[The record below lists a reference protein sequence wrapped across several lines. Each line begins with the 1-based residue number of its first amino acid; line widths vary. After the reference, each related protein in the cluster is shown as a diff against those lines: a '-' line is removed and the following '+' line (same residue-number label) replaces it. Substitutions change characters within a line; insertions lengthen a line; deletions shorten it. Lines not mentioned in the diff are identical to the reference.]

1 MTRPLFAS
9 LVAMVVIALPA
20 SAERK
25 IGNVTQP
32 MSLLGT
38 DLDAKPLEDEPSM
51 AAMVVSRPCLLPSGI
66 FEDVI
71 AAVALP
77 HHLAGADAG
86 FPQESNLVI
95 LLGAKVNGVQA
106 EGKSTITFDLSGTTD
121 QLLKQHGVTL
131 EQFAKLLVHCTK
143 KILRE
148 NGMWVDQGW
157 FHLEWKLPPS
167 GEPLRGKLPAMIGSK
182 S

>member
-1 MTRPLFAS
+1 MA
-9 LVAMVVIALPA
+9 VIVLPA

-25 IGNVTQP
+25 IGNVAQP

-38 DLDAKPLEDEPSM
+38 DLDAKPLEDEPAM
-51 AAMVVSRPCLLPSGI
+51 AATIVSRPCLFRSGI
-66 FEDVI
+66 FEEVV

-95 LLGAKVNGVQA
+95 LLGAKVSGVQA
-106 EGKSTITFDLSGTTD
+106 EGKSTITVDLSGTSD
-121 QLLKQHGVTL
+121 QVLKQHGVTL
-131 EQFAKLLVHCTK
+131 EQFTKLLVHCIK
-143 KILRE
+143 KNLRE
-148 NGMWVDQGW
+148 NGMWVEQGW

-167 GEPLRGKLPAMIGSK
+167 GEPLRDKLPAMIGSK